1 MNRSPRPSRPLP
13 SRRRRFLQ
21 AAVAASALWWLAG
34 CASIDQVSV
43 DVTTYGAWPPGRAP
57 GRYAFERLPSQVQ
70 AGAAQDQLEAAA
82 GAALE
87 RVGFSRAADAAQA
100 DVLVQFGARQ
110 GKLVDPPPM
119 FGWGIGLGFPIGG
132 RSSMGFGMHSGSGWY
147 GDRVRD
153 YRELGLLLLDRASH
167 RVLVEVQAR
176 HESRYGGDDL
186 PEALFDA
193 ALSGFPALPAGERR
207 VTVPLPPASR

>member
-1 MNRSPRPSRPLP
+1 MNELHRIPRPLRAG
-13 SRRRRFLQ
+13 RRRLLR
-21 AAVAASALWWLAG
+21 AAVAASAVWWLAG
-34 CASIDQVSV
+34 CAAIDQVSV
-43 DVTTYGAWPPGRAP
+43 DVTTFGAWPQGRAP
-57 GRYAFERLPSQVQ
+57 GRYAFERLPSQAQ

-110 GKLVDPPPM
+110 GKVVDPPPM

-132 RSSMGFGMHSGSGWY
+132 RSSMGFGMHTGSGWY

-186 PEALFDA
+186 SEALFDA
-193 ALSGFPALPAGERR
+193 ALSGFPDLPAGERR

>member
-1 MNRSPRPSRPLP
+1 MNQPLRVSRPLQGK
-13 SRRRRFLQ
+13 RRHLLK
-21 AAVAASALWWLAG
+21 AAATAAALWSLAG
-34 CASIDQVSV
+34 CAALDHVSV
-43 DVTTYGAWPPGRAP
+43 DVATYGAWPQGRAP
-57 GRYAFERLPSQVQ
+57 GSYAFERLPSQAQ
-70 AGAAQDQLEAAA
+70 AGAVQDQLETAA

-100 DVLVQFGARQ
+100 DVLVQFGSRQ
-110 GKLVDPPPM
+110 GKVIDPPPM
-119 FGWGIGLGFPIGG
+119 VSWGIGLGLPIGR
-132 RSSMGFGMHSGSGWY
+132 RSSMGFGMHTGSGWY

-167 RVLVEVQAR
+167 QVLVEVQAR